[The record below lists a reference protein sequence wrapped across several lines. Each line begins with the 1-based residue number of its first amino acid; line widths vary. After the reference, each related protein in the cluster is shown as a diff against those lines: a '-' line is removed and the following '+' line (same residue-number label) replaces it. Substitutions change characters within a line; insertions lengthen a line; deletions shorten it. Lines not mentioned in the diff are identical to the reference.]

1 MPKLRLHKLAA
12 VVVLAGAALWI
23 GTGEF
28 SSVGSAVVERDPR
41 QAEQEAAT
49 TTPAIVR
56 TVAVVTP
63 PRMQHARAIRIS
75 GVTEANRRTRLAA
88 RAAGVIAELP
98 AEQGKP
104 VAAGDV
110 VMRLDA
116 EGKVAAVEM
125 AKAML
130 VQRQAEMEAAE
141 RLARS
146 GNMARLQLDGARTAL
161 ASAKSQLESMEAEL
175 ARDELR
181 APFDGLIDRVVV
193 EQGSTIQQGAEVATI
208 LDLDPIV
215 AVGEVSEHELAYL
228 RPGAN
233 AEVRLVN
240 GVRVTGTLRY
250 ISRDATPQTRTFRVE
265 VAIPNA
271 DHAIPAGMTAEIT
284 LRSEE
289 VPAVYMPRSVVTLSK
304 AGDLGIRVVRGDDT
318 VAFVPIDLIDDTPGG
333 LVLGGVSP
341 DSRVIVAGQDLVTD
355 GERVNAVEADAATIK
370 RLVGEVTGTVN

>member
-28 SSVGSAVVERDPR
+28 SSVGSAIPQHDERE
-41 QAEQEAAT
+41 AEKQTVAA
-49 TTPAIVR
+49 PAILR

-63 PRMQHARAIRIS
+63 PRVEHARAIRMS
-75 GVTEANRRTRLAA
+75 GVTEANRRTRLAS

-98 AEQGKP
+98 AEQGNTI
-104 VAAGDV
+104 AAGEL
-110 VMRLDA
+110 VMRLEA
-116 EGKVAAVEM
+116 EGKMSAVEM

-130 VQRQAEMEAAE
+130 AQRQAEMEAAE

-233 AEVRLVN
+233 AEVRLVD
-240 GVRVTGTLRY
+240 GSRVTGTLRY

-265 VAIPNA
+265 VAIANA

-284 LRSEE
+284 LRSDE

-304 AGDLGIRVVRGDDT
+304 SGDLGIRVVRGDDT
-318 VAFVPIDLIDDTPGG
+318 VGFVPIDLIDDTPGG
-333 LVLGGVSP
+333 LVLGGVSA
-341 DSRVIVAGQDLVTD
+341 DSRVIVAGQDLVSD
-355 GERVNAVEADAATIK
+355 GERVNAVEADAATVR
-370 RLVGEVTGTVN
+370 RLVGEVAGAVN